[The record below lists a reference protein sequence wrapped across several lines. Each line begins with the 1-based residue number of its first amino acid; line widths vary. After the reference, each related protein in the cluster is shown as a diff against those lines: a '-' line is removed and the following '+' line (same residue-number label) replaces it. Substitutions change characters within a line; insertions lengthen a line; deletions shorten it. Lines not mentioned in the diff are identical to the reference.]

1 MIIRFV
7 VIGELLFNRN
17 ADNYW
22 GNRKDGYTLFEKHK
36 DNSVEEIMR
45 RQEDEEL

>member
-1 MIIRFV
+1 MIKRVV

-22 GNRKDGYTLFEKHK
+22 EDRKDRYTLIEIYK
-36 DNSVEEIMR
+36 DNSV
-45 RQEDEEL
+45 